1 MKKFS
6 YTVLNY
12 AILALFMIYI
22 SLSFFPVKA
31 ASVNQPPSVSA
42 DGAVLIDASTG
53 TVLYGK
59 NADSP
64 YPPASTTKL
73 MTALLTIEK
82 CNMDEIV
89 TVGKYPPSIDG
100 SRIGLKEGEKLKVID
115 LLYGLLLRSGN
126 DCAEALAEYVG
137 GTRNNFIS
145 MMNQKAAELGCK
157 NTHYANPSGLYD
169 KNHYMSAYDLALIM
183 QKISALQQFRTISS
197 TVLYKIPATNL
208 CPARVLENEN
218 KLIKK
223 FNASGSKN
231 PYYYDGA
238 DGGKTGYTTE
248 SLYSYVATCSRN
260 NQRLIIAMVHGKEKT
275 YWQDT
280 IDLFN
285 YGFNNYKLDKFISK
299 GDKIT
304 VTGDDK
310 NKLDIVASDDFYYVS
325 PKGSEN
331 KPSYTFNAVNLL
343 NKSFKKGDY
352 VGNIKIQFNN
362 KTIGTLKVMSDSDY
376 NLKFNDVLKSS
387 YSSFNDIFSDNFRLC
402 IFSIGL
408 ILFLKL
414 RLKVKRKKGKT
425 IYYTK
430 DTSFRS

>member
-1 MKKFS
+1 MKKYS
-6 YTVLNY
+6 TVVLNF
-12 AILALFMIYI
+12 AILIIFIICTLF
-22 SLSFFPVKA
+22 SFFPVNA
-31 ASVNQPPSVSA
+31 SSVNQPPSVSA
-42 DGAVLIDASTG
+42 DGAILIDAATG
-53 TVLYGK
+53 TILFGK
-59 NADSP
+59 NVDSP

-73 MTALLTIEK
+73 MTALLTLEK
-82 CNMDEIV
+82 CNMDEVV

-137 GTRNNFIS
+137 GTRANFIA
-145 MMNQKAAELGCK
+145 MMNQRAAELGCK
-157 NTHYANPSGLYD
+157 NTHFANPSGLYD

-183 QKISALQQFRTISS
+183 RRISSLSQFRTISS

-231 PYYYDGA
+231 PYYYEGA

-248 SLYSYVATCSRN
+248 SLYSYVATSTRN
-260 NQRLIIAMVHGKEKT
+260 NQRLIVAMIHGKEKT

-285 YGFNNYKLDKFISK
+285 YGFDNYKLDKFISK
-299 GDKIT
+299 GDKINIS
-304 VTGDDK
+304 GDSK
-310 NKLDIVASDDFYYVS
+310 NRLDLVASDDFYYVS
-325 PKGSEN
+325 PKGSDN
-331 KPSYTFNAVNLL
+331 RPSYTFNAAKLL
-343 NKSFKKGDY
+343 DKSFKKGAN
-352 VGNIKIQFNN
+352 VGNIKILFNN
-362 KTIGTLKVMSDSDY
+362 KTIGTLKVISNSDY
-376 NLKFNDVLKSS
+376 NMKFNNVLNGS
-387 YSSFNDIFSDNFRLC
+387 YSSFNDNFSDNLRIC
-402 IFSIGL
+402 IFSICL

-414 RLKVKRKKGKT
+414 RLRVKRKKNKP
-425 IYYTK
+425 IFYTK
-430 DTSFRS
+430 NNYFKS